1 MFNVIFKVMI
11 ACLSLDDGV
20 IEFSVLI
27 SPSFFGMSL
36 LMETLVLISS
46 PSLHDGLTWK
56 SEYSVERI
64 MI

>member
-1 MFNVIFKVMI
+1 MSNKNHSMFNVIFKVMI
-11 ACLSLDDGV
+11 ACLSLDNGI

-46 PSLHDGLTWK
+46 PSIQDGLT
-56 SEYSVERI
+56 
-64 MI
+64 

>member
-1 MFNVIFKVMI
+1 MSNKNHSMFNVFFKVMI
-11 ACLSLDDGV
+11 GCLSLDNGV

-46 PSLHDGLTWK
+46 PSIQDGLT
-56 SEYSVERI
+56 
-64 MI
+64 